1 MTKIQIVNMRYTY
14 IHDGSVGPHKK
25 IDSHHIVIQKG
36 KAWIFIV
43 HLFLSLFQQLPSI
56 TSWTLLAQENF
67 FTALL
72 CSIILSAFLV
82 KSLYQKLIVKES
94 VVIFP
99 AFGVQLETHYE
110 RKMDSLHLLLFD
122 IFLHSSGRVFR
133 RFIPID
139 KILKPVLNEHVTPFT
154 CYWSLALVV
163 RGKEELILAFKEVKL
178 PVKMLIPIWKALC
191 VATCT
196 EETMDTD

>member
-43 HLFLSLFQQLPSI
+43 HLFLSLFSATAFYHIL
-56 TSWTLLAQENF
+56 ENF

-110 RKMDSLHLLLFD
+110 RKMGSLHLLLFD

-196 EETMDTD
+196 EETMDTED

>member
-1 MTKIQIVNMRYTY
+1 MTKIQIVNMRYIY

-43 HLFLSLFQQLPSI
+43 HLFLSLFSATAFYHIL
-56 TSWTLLAQENF
+56 ENF

-110 RKMDSLHLLLFD
+110 
-122 IFLHSSGRVFR
+122 SGRVFR

-196 EETMDTD
+196 EETMDTED